1 MSNTTQDI
9 LETVLDKLRVLASTE
24 TVVGDPIKVGEM
36 TILPVVKIA
45 VGFAAG
51 GGEGTMEESK
61 GSKGTGGGGGGGA
74 SVNPVGFIV
83 LDGEDVRFVNIGKGK
98 LDTLFETV
106 PDLLRK
112 FGLSKKDGKGK
123 KGKVHPTAAGK
134 EGPEKDVEN
143 DVD

>member
-51 GGEGTMEESK
+51 GGEGTMELSK
-61 GSKGTGGGGGGGA
+61 GGKGTGGGGGGGA

-123 KGKVHPTAAGK
+123 KGKTHHSGK
-134 EGPEKDVEN
+134 EEPEKDEEI